1 MTSEISVL
9 TTLFNH
15 ERYIKDALQS
25 ALAQTLPPSEIIVLD
40 DASTDNSLKAARS
53 VGHPAIRV
61 LSEKCNLGGPNTMK
75 GLSACKGELIAIL
88 NSDDVWAPGKL
99 EKQSSHLASSPQ
111 TGAIFTHIR
120 TIDESG
126 APWTSNSH
134 RHQQAFGAKNR
145 SRHEWLRHFFLVGNP
160 FCASSALIR
169 KECFD
174 RLGPLDGSYIQL
186 QDLDMWI
193 RVAIAGYDLHVIE
206 EPLTYYRVMR
216 DGNNMSSSRSGT
228 RATNSFEYAK
238 ILRNY
243 WKLTSL
249 QELMHVFPEL
259 NVADRA
265 DDSLTLF
272 YLAQYAA
279 KQPSLH
285 HRLFALET
293 MSRWGGNLEAM
304 SLAYECHGFDFSEYR
319 DFFAHGP
326 IRRLLRLSISHQMNS
341 LAMRILPYAV
351 YQKVKTQIMD
361 RLQQP
366 RRSKSDTS
374 KVS

>member
-1 MTSEISVL
+1 MTSKISVL

-15 ERYIKDALQS
+15 ERFIKNALQS

-40 DASTDNSLKAARS
+40 DASTDNSLKAAHS
-53 VGHPAIRV
+53 VSHPAIQV

-75 GLSACKGELIAIL
+75 GLNACKGDLIAIL
-88 NSDDVWAPGKL
+88 NSDDVWAANKL
-99 EKQSSHLASSPQ
+99 EKQFIHLASSPQ
-111 TGAIFTHIR
+111 AGAIFTHIR
-120 TIDESG
+120 TIDETNT
-126 APWTSNSH
+126 PWISNSH
-134 RHQQAFGAKNR
+134 RYQQVFDVHNR
-145 SRHEWLRHFFLVGNP
+145 SRYEWLRHFFLVGNP

-193 RVAIAGYDLHVIE
+193 RIAIAGYDLHVIE

-216 DGNNMSSSRSGT
+216 NGSNMSSDHSGT

-238 ILRNY
+238 TLRNY
-243 WKLTSL
+243 WKLTL
-249 QELMHVFPEL
+249 QELISVFPEL

-265 DDSLTLF
+265 DDSMTLF

-293 MSRWGGNLEAM
+293 MSKWGGNLEAM
-304 SLAYECHGFDFSEYR
+304 RLAYECHGFDFSEYR
-319 DFFAHGP
+319 NFFTRGP
-326 IRRLLRLSISHQMNS
+326 FRHLLRLSIRHQINS
-341 LAMRILPYAV
+341 LAMRILPYAL
-351 YQKVKTQIMD
+351 YQRVKIQIMG
-361 RLQQP
+361 R
-366 RRSKSDTS
+366 
-374 KVS
+374 